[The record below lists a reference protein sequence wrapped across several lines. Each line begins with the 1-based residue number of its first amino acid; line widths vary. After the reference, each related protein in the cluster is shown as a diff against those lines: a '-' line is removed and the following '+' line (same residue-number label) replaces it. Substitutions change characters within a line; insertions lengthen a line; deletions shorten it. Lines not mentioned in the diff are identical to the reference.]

1 MASIGELKVVYSGGA
16 GNTDQALSLGGV
28 ISASASGVVISQ
40 LSSVPSPA
48 ISGLTIID
56 ARGHTSY
63 GAGTVRW
70 VSSSSQLL
78 WKRPGGTAFIGIPI
92 SANGVYALGDASGYL
107 IVSVVLASMPG
118 ASVDS
123 TVDITPATNR
133 TFDNISPLQSLSGYT
148 DHRCFYIKNTA
159 ATGTAIDIKLWIKK
173 QPDGADTLSLALD
186 PAGLNG
192 IALTIADE
200 EDSGGVLAALPWAAP
215 ITQATALTIG
225 NLVPGEYRAL
235 WVKRTVPA
243 DTFTQDINNRSS
255 LAYSALV

>member
-1 MASIGELKVVYSGGA
+1 MASIGELKVVYSGGS
-16 GNTDQALSLGGV
+16 GNTDQALSLGGA
-28 ISASASGVVISQ
+28 ISTATSGVVISQ
-40 LSSVPSPA
+40 LASVPSPA
-48 ISGLTIID
+48 ISGMTILD

-63 GAGTVRW
+63 GAGTIRW
-70 VSSSSQLL
+70 ISSSSQLL
-78 WKRPGGTAFIGIPI
+78 WKRPGGITFVGIPI
-92 SANGVYALGDASGYL
+92 SADGVYAIGDASGYL
-107 IVSVVLASMPG
+107 IVNVVFASMPG
-118 ASVDS
+118 ASIDS
-123 TVDITPATNR
+123 TVDIDPATNR

-192 IALTIADE
+192 IALAIADE
-200 EDSGGVLAALPWAAP
+200 EDSGGVLAALSWAEP

-225 NLVPGEYRAL
+225 NLAPGEFRAF

-243 DTFTQDINNRSS
+243 DTFTQVINNRSA
-255 LAYSALV
+255 LAFSALV